1 MNAIETK
8 NLTVSYDRQPV
19 IRGVS
24 IEIKEKQIVGIIGPN
39 GAGKSTLLKAM
50 VGLLPIDSGNVS
62 IFGKAVSDARHLI
75 AYIPQRSEIDWDFP
89 VTVNDVVT
97 MGRYKKIGMFRRPK
111 KTDHEIA
118 RKSLREVGMLQYSDR
133 SIGQLSGGQ
142 QQRVFI
148 ARALVQ
154 QTPILMLDEPFVGI
168 DATTEK
174 SIWQL
179 LHKLKGQK
187 TIIVVNHNLTES
199 IKNYDKVALIN
210 QRLIAYC
217 NPKLLNQ
224 EIIQKTYTGRLTLLE
239 ELQQ

>member
-1 MNAIETK
+1 MNAVEIK

-19 IRGVS
+19 IRS
-24 IEIKEKQIVGIIGPN
+24 ISFAISQKQIVGIIGPN

-50 VGLLPIDSGNVS
+50 VGLLRTDSGEIS
-62 IFGKAVSDARHLI
+62 IFGKQVIDAKHLI

-89 VTVNDVVT
+89 VTVQDVVI
-97 MGRYKKIGMFRRPK
+97 MGRYKKLGLFKRPK
-111 KTDHEIA
+111 KIDHEIVK
-118 RKSLREVGMLQYSDR
+118 KSLREVGMLQYSER

-148 ARALVQ
+148 ARALAQ

-168 DATTEK
+168 DAATEK

-179 LHKLKGQK
+179 LNKLKRDK

-199 IKNYDKVALIN
+199 VKNYDRVALIN
-210 QRLIAYC
+210 QRLIAYGS
-217 NPKLLNQ
+217 PSILNK
-224 EIIQKTYTGRLTLLE
+224 ELIQKTYSGRLTLLE
-239 ELQQ
+239 EMQ